1 MPRALWN
8 GVISFGLL
16 NIPVSLQAG
25 QRTTDL
31 HFRMLDSRDNA
42 RIRFERVN
50 ADTGEEVPWK
60 QIVKA
65 FEYEKGNYVV
75 LDDKDFERAAP
86 ESHESVEIESFVARD
101 AINPMYFE
109 KPYYL
114 VPGKRADKGYVLL
127 REVLKRSNRIAI
139 ARVVIR
145 TREHLSI
152 VMPLDDALV
161 LLLIRY
167 PQELITPD
175 AFQLPG
181 QKLSDYRVTPREI
194 KMAEDLVDSMTMEF
208 DPDNFVDDFRRR
220 LHEAIDKRI
229 KADQTVQPP
238 DEEEI
243 DKSPSTNV
251 VDFMALLKKSLKGG
265 KRAASGRAAPGSG
278 DEDGEEDEEDTS
290 PRGRK
295 TAAASGGDDDS
306 GSDEIATSRTEGR
319 SSTRSKA
326 GSKGGGTKATGTK
339 STGTKSTGT
348 KSTGTK
354 STGTKSTRTR
364 STGTSSTEAKA
375 GGTKA
380 SGTKTAGTK
389 AKEVAGS
396 KASGSTT
403 GSKRTTPRSAPR
415 GRRAA

>member
-86 ESHESVEIESFVARD
+86 ESHESVEIESFVARG

-127 REVLKRSNRIAI
+127 REVLKRSNRVAV

-181 QKLSDYRVTPREI
+181 QKLSDYRLTPREI
-194 KMAEDLVDSMTMEF
+194 KMAEELVDSMTGDF
-208 DPDNFVDDFRRR
+208 NPDNYVDDFRRR

-229 KADQTVQPP
+229 KADETVQPP
-238 DEEEI
+238 DEEDV
-243 DKSPSTNV
+243 DKTPSTNV
-251 VDFMALLKKSLKGG
+251 VDFMALLKKSLAGG
-265 KRAASGRAAPGSG
+265 SRTAGGRAAARDSDAAAEDD
-278 DEDGEEDEEDTS
+278 DEGNTS
-290 PRGRK
+290 RGR
-295 TAAASGGDDDS
+295 
-306 GSDEIATSRTEGR
+306 R
-319 SSTRSKA
+319 SAA
-326 GSKGGGTKATGTK
+326 GSKEADENEPDRTSNRSEGRASARTKTGRAKVAGTRAGKTAGTKTATTKDTGTKAARTK
-339 STGTKSTGT
+339 NQ
-348 KSTGTK
+348 
-354 STGTKSTRTR
+354 
-364 STGTSSTEAKA
+364 
-375 GGTKA
+375 
-380 SGTKTAGTK
+380 GTKTAGTK
-389 AKEVAGS
+389 AAATRTAAAEADGTQRAGTKAKVARS
-396 KASGSTT
+396 RSSETT
-403 GSKRTTPRSAPR
+403 TESKRTTSRSAVR